1 MRVLHLIP
9 SLGGGGAERQIGYL
23 ARGLAERGGDVH
35 VGILRGGANLERL
48 ERTGATVHWI
58 RANGNYD
65 PFLLPRTISLIRRV
79 RPDVVQTW
87 LTQMDV
93 VGGLAALIAGRR
105 WIVSERSS
113 GAHYPRDA
121 RHAMRRLIG
130 RFADAIVANSKGGL
144 SFWTKTKATKFV
156 VPNAVPLEEID
167 AAPREEIDVGDAKVI
182 LYAGRLD
189 EEKNLPNLIDALA
202 EAMRDRNAVA
212 LFCGEGPLEAAV
224 RARIEQRGLSGRVR
238 ILGFT
243 DRLWGLMKRADVLVA
258 VSWFE
263 GHPNVVLEAA
273 AAGCPL
279 VVSDIAAHRD
289 VLDDEAAAF
298 VPPSDASAIAAAI
311 GRSLDDPAAARER
324 ARRARDTV
332 AAFSIPAAAESYLRV
347 YDPADASIDRH

>member
-9 SLGGGGAERQIGYL
+9 SLAGGGAERQIAYL
-23 ARGLAERGGDVH
+23 ARGLSERGVDVH
-35 VGILRGGANLERL
+35 VGILRGGPNLERL
-48 ERTGATVHWI
+48 QHTGATVHWI
-58 RANGNYD
+58 PSGGNYD
-65 PFLLPRTISLIRRV
+65 PFLLPRIVRLIRRV

-93 VGGLAALIAGRR
+93 VGGLAALMTGTR

-121 RHAMRRLIG
+121 RHGMRRLIG

-144 SFWTKTKATKFV
+144 TFWTKTRAAKFV

-167 AAPREEIDVGDAKVI
+167 AAPREEIDAGDAKVI

-202 EAMRDRNAVA
+202 EVMRDRDALA
-212 LFCGEGPLEAAV
+212 LFCGIGPLEAAI
-224 RARIEQRGLSGRVR
+224 RARIEERGLSARVR

-279 VVSDIAAHRD
+279 VLSDIAAHRD
-289 VLDDEAAAF
+289 VFDEQSAAY
-298 VPPSDASAIAAAI
+298 VPPTDASAIAAAI
-311 GRSLDDPAAARER
+311 GRALDDPTAARER

-332 AAFSIPAAAESYLRV
+332 AAFSISAAAETYLRV
-347 YDPADASIDRH
+347 YDPADASIHRR